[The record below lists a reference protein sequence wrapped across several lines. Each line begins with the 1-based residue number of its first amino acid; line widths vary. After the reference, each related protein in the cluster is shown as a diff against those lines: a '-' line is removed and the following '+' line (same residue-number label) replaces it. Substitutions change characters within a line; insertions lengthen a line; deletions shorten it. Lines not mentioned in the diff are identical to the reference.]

1 PILVGAIVTVHGSAG
16 FFFSN
21 PKGGWEFLAF
31 WILAL
36 LTQALLGNGAHALS
50 AGSVKAAPALTPRS
64 A

>member
-1 PILVGAIVTVHGSAG
+1 VHGSAG

-36 LTQALLGNGAHALS
+36 LTQALLGDGAYALR
-50 AGSVKAAPALTPRS
+50 AGSIKAASTFSVRS